1 MITLYEIVGAKGL
14 SFSPN
19 CWRTRMALAH
29 KNLPYDSA
37 PLRFSDIASILDGK
51 QKTVPVID
59 DSGRIVADSWA
70 IANYLEDN
78 YPRAPSLFGGG
89 AGRDLTLFVQ
99 SWTVDFLHR
108 GVIDLILLDIYEQ
121 LHEADKP
128 YFRESRERRFGR
140 PLEAIQAGRETRVA
154 AFRASLQPLRTTL
167 TGQPWLGGKS
177 PLYAD
182 YLVFG
187 AFQWGRMVSR
197 FVLLAEDD
205 PIAGWFERCL
215 DLFDGLGRNAL
226 PGN

>member
-1 MITLYEIVGAKGL
+1 
-14 SFSPN
+14 
-19 CWRTRMALAH
+19 MALAH
-29 KNLPYDSA
+29 KNLPYE
-37 PLRFSDIASILDGK
+37 PVPVHFSEIASILDGK

-59 DSGRIVADSWA
+59 DSGRIVGDSWA
-70 IANYLEDN
+70 IANYLDGS
-78 YPRAPSLFGGG
+78 YPRGASLFGGG
-89 AGRDLTLFVQ
+89 AGRDLTLFAQ
-99 SWTVDFLHR
+99 SWTTDSLHR

-121 LHEADKP
+121 LHESDKP

-154 AFRASLQPLRTTL
+154 AFRAGLQPLRTTL
-167 TGQPWLGGKS
+167 TVQPWLGGQS

-187 AFQWGRMVSR
+187 AFQWARMVSR

-215 DLFDGLGRNAL
+215 DLFDGLGRDAR